1 LIDANSTNIALVG
14 IPNGWDFIK
23 ATRIPRSGTCRW
35 APGVDIIGFDNYNM
49 WSPTSGNQWL
59 SASTVLSPAVTIAG
73 WGYPTVA
80 GEYRLRNDQAA
91 LGRAAQWMSDAYDY
105 AVAHDIAGLAYFNS
119 GLNSAPGS
127 STVSDSHGS
136 RRPWPAP
143 RPP

>member
-1 LIDANSTNIALVG
+1 MPNSTNIALVG
-14 IPNGWDFIK
+14 IPNGWDFINANPHPK
-23 ATRIPRSGTCRW
+23 VWNMPLGS
-35 APGVDIIGFDNYNM
+35 GVDIIGFDNYTV

-80 GEYRLRNDQAA
+80 GEYRLRNDRAA
-91 LGRAAQWMSDAYDY
+91 PGRAAQWMSDAYDY